1 MIKNGDMAGTGSQSP
16 ETLGYESMMAAFDVL
31 EGKSIEP
38 EIVVDT
44 FLITA
49 DNVDEFGTDGWQYD
63 LPTGRSPDNRIKFDK
78 KCGSS
83 RSGCSYLKVEVERCR
98 KHW

>member
-1 MIKNGDMAGTGSQSP
+1 MAGTGSQSP

-49 DNVDEFGTDGWQYD
+49 DNVDEFGTDGWQ
-63 LPTGRSPDNRIKFDK
+63 
-78 KCGSS
+78 
-83 RSGCSYLKVEVERCR
+83 
-98 KHW
+98 